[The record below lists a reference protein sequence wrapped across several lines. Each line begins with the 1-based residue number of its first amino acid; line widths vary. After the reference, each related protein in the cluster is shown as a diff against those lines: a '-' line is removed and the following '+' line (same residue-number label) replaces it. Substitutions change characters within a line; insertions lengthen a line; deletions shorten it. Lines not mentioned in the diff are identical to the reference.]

1 MEGLDLG
8 LLKVIVLSLNFL
20 LAKGLISNDWGRK
33 CLVRLMMELYRK
45 QDDNI
50 YIMTPRLFYDFY
62 FAYCTI
68 VICRR

>member
-20 LAKGLISNDWGRK
+20 LAKGLISNDWARK

-50 YIMTPRLFYDFY
+50 YITTPRPFYDFY
-62 FAYCTI
+62 LRLLYNCNM
-68 VICRR
+68 